1 MTKLLKYL
9 KPFWLHILAVILLLF
24 VQAQSE
30 LTLPDYMSKIVDT
43 GIQSNGIEY
52 SVPTVIRSSQMEHLL
67 LFTEEDETILS
78 HYQLIEQ
85 NDEHYIDTYPQLKN
99 EDLYLY
105 DQKEIQQMD
114 TLMQN
119 PMLFT
124 YVIDQLTPE
133 MKEQMQLPANTD
145 LFALLQQATLEQQS
159 QYLQLME
166 QQLSNMDALTLRTL
180 ARNSVSAEYQMIGL
194 DLFDIQLQYLLKSG
208 ASMLGI
214 ALIGAI
220 CAILV
225 GFLTAKIGAGFSK
238 DVRERIFTKISEFSN
253 VEFGKFSTSS
263 LITRTTNDV
272 QQIQMVI
279 IVILRIAV
287 FSPIMGIGAFF
298 KILNSNVDMVWII
311 GLVLTIMLGIIITT
325 FAIMLP
331 KFNIIQQLID
341 KLNQV
346 MREFLDGMLVIRA
359 FGREQVEEEKFE
371 KANQDITRTNLFV
384 NRAMSAVMPLMTFV
398 MNSIIILIIWVGAQK
413 VDQGTMQ
420 IGVIMAFLQYAMQV
434 IMSFLMIAM
443 ILIMVPRASV
453 AGKRVAE
460 ILETEI
466 TLHDPLQPKTFDP
479 NKKGLVEFR
488 HVSFRYPNAE
498 ADVLHDIHFT
508 AKPGQTTAIIGSTGS
523 GKSTIIQLIPRFF
536 DVTEGEILVDGVNV
550 KEVTQHDLR
559 DIIGFAPQKG
569 VLFSGTIA
577 SNLRYG
583 KLDATDEEVKQA
595 AKVAQA
601 TEFIEAKPEQYE
613 TSIAQG
619 GTNVSGG
626 QKQRLSI
633 ARAMIRNPEIYIFD
647 DTFSALDFKTDSALR
662 KALKEITSKTNATVF
677 MVAQRISTIMN
688 ADQIIVLN
696 EGKIAG
702 IGTHEELMN
711 HCEIYQEIAYSQL
724 SKEELA
730 NA

>member
-1 MTKLLKYL
+1 MTKLIRYL
-9 KPFWLHILAVILLLF
+9 KPFRWHIVAVILLLF

-30 LTLPDYMSKIVDT
+30 LTLPDYMSKIVDV
-43 GIQSNGIEY
+43 GIQSNGIES
-52 SVPTVIRSSQMEHLL
+52 SVPDVIRSSQMEHLL
-67 LFTEEDETILS
+67 LFTTEDDVILS
-78 HYQLIEQ
+78 HYQKITAEDS
-85 NDEHYIDTYPQLKN
+85 NYILKYPLLQE

-105 DQKEIQQMD
+105 DQKD
-114 TLMQN
+114 TKELDTILQK
-119 PMLFT
+119 PMLLT
-124 YVIDQLTPE
+124 YWIDQLTPE
-133 MKEQMQLPANTD
+133 MKQQMQLPLD
-145 LFALLQQATLEQQS
+145 LDLYDFFQQATVEQQA
-159 QYLQLME
+159 QLLGGIE
-166 QQLSNMDALTLRTL
+166 QQLSNVDSLTLTTL
-180 ARNSVSAEYQMIGL
+180 ARQSVSAEYEIIGI
-194 DLFDIQLQYLLKSG
+194 DLFTVQLGYLLRSG
-208 ASMLGI
+208 ATMLFI
-214 ALIGAI
+214 ALIGAL
-220 CAILV
+220 CAIMV

-238 DVRERIFTKISEFSN
+238 DVREKVFIKISEFSN

-263 LITRTTNDV
+263 LITRTTNDI

-279 IVILRIAV
+279 IMILRIAV

-311 GLVLTIMLGIIITT
+311 GLVLVIMLGIIVTT
-325 FAIMLP
+325 FSILLP

-341 KLNQV
+341 QLNQV

-359 FGREQVEEEKFE
+359 FGREKIEEDKFE
-371 KANQDITRTNLFV
+371 TTNQAITKTNLFV
-384 NRAMSAVMPLMTFV
+384 NRAVSAVMPLMNLV
-398 MNSIIILIIWVGAQK
+398 LNLVIILIIWVGAQK

-420 IGVIMAFLQYAMQV
+420 IGVIMAFLQYAMHV

-453 AGKRVAE
+453 AGKRVSE
-460 ILETEI
+460 VLETEI
-466 TLHDPLQPKTFDP
+466 SIHDPAQPKSFDP
-479 NKKGLVEFR
+479 TKKGLVEFK

-498 ADVLHDIHFT
+498 ADVLHDINFT

-536 DVTEGEILVDGVNV
+536 DVTEGELLVDGVNV
-550 KEVTQHDLR
+550 KEVNQHDLR
-559 DIIGFAPQKG
+559 DIIGYAPQKG
-569 VLFSGTIA
+569 ILFSGTIA
-577 SNLRYG
+577 SNLCYG
-583 KLDATDEEVKQA
+583 KQDASEEEIRYTSH
-595 AKVAQA
+595 VAQA

-619 GTNVSGG
+619 GNNVSGG

-633 ARAMIRNPEIYIFD
+633 ARAIIRNPEIYIFD

-662 KALKEITSKTNATVF
+662 KALKEITAQTNATVF

-688 ADQIIVLN
+688 ADQIVVLN

-702 IGTHEELMN
+702 IGTHEELLKN
-711 HCEIYQEIAYSQL
+711 CEIYQEIAYSQL

>member
-1 MTKLLKYL
+1 
-9 KPFWLHILAVILLLF
+9 
-24 VQAQSE
+24 
-30 LTLPDYMSKIVDT
+30 
-43 GIQSNGIEY
+43 
-52 SVPTVIRSSQMEHLL
+52 
-67 LFTEEDETILS
+67 
-78 HYQLIEQ
+78 
-85 NDEHYIDTYPQLKN
+85 
-99 EDLYLY
+99 
-105 DQKEIQQMD
+105 
-114 TLMQN
+114 
-119 PMLFT
+119 
-124 YVIDQLTPE
+124 
-133 MKEQMQLPANTD
+133 
-145 LFALLQQATLEQQS
+145 
-159 QYLQLME
+159 
-166 QQLSNMDALTLRTL
+166 
-180 ARNSVSAEYQMIGL
+180 
-194 DLFDIQLQYLLKSG
+194 
-208 ASMLGI
+208 
-214 ALIGAI
+214 
-220 CAILV
+220 
-225 GFLTAKIGAGFSK
+225 
-238 DVRERIFTKISEFSN
+238 
-253 VEFGKFSTSS
+253 
-263 LITRTTNDV
+263 
-272 QQIQMVI
+272 
-279 IVILRIAV
+279 
-287 FSPIMGIGAFF
+287 
-298 KILNSNVDMVWII
+298 
-311 GLVLTIMLGIIITT
+311 
-325 FAIMLP
+325 
-331 KFNIIQQLID
+331 
-341 KLNQV
+341 
-346 MREFLDGMLVIRA
+346 
-359 FGREQVEEEKFE
+359 
-371 KANQDITRTNLFV
+371 
-384 NRAMSAVMPLMTFV
+384 
-398 MNSIIILIIWVGAQK
+398 
-413 VDQGTMQ
+413 
-420 IGVIMAFLQYAMQV
+420 
-434 IMSFLMIAM
+434 MIAM